1 MDKYIRTYAEI
12 DLDAIENNFN
22 ELKKCVASGTK
33 LCAVIKADGYGHGA
47 VMLADLLKDKADYF
61 AVATS
66 DEAVELRNAG
76 VTKPILILSYTHEDD
91 FDILIDNNIEFTVF
105 TSENALKLSLHAQK
119 KGKNAKIHVA
129 VDTGMSR
136 IGVTPDENGLEEIKK
151 FAQLD
156 SLELTGIFSHFACA
170 DMTDK
175 SVTELQM
182 RRFKDFLA
190 MLDENN
196 ISFPIRHIS
205 NSAAISET
213 DDHFDMVRMGISLY
227 GLYPSEEVDKS
238 KVKLIPA
245 MTLRSHI
252 THIKD
257 VDAGEGI
264 SYGHIYKTT
273 EKRTIATVC
282 AGYAD
287 GYPRALSDTGTVT
300 INGASAPIRGRVC
313 MDQFMIDVTD
323 IENVNIDDEVIL
335 FGRNGVSAEE
345 IGSMS
350 MSFNYEVVCAV
361 SRRIPR
367 VYKKDGRTVAVVN
380 YLR

>member
-76 VTKPILILSYTHEDD
+76 VTKPILILGYTHEDD
-91 FDILIDNNIEFTVF
+91 FDTLLENDIEFTVF
-105 TSENALKLSLHAQK
+105 SYDNAQKLSVHAEK
-119 KGKNAKIHVA
+119 LNKSAKIHIA

-136 IGVTPDENGLEEIKK
+136 IGVTPDYNGLECVKK
-151 FAQLD
+151 ISLLA
-156 SLELTGIFSHFACA
+156 SLELKGIFSHFACA
-170 DMTDK
+170 DMEDK
-175 SVTELQM
+175 SVTKLQLS
-182 RRFKDFLA
+182 RFNDFLN
-190 MLDENN
+190 MLSDNN
-196 ISFPIRHIS
+196 IDFPVRHIS

-300 INGASAPIRGRVC
+300 VNGASAPIRGRVC